1 MKKAEQA
8 NDVMLTLIRCNTNSQ
23 KFIRSIFAGRSVI
36 IAVIFVVISACCAC
50 HSQYVYKLYP
60 GPTLPD
66 SNVATLKFGS
76 GVHAVEIDGLRV
88 SSADYGTIKLMP
100 GQHRIQWESTFI
112 VSVMVNA
119 SGFDSAETDKMATLA
134 VGHTYS
140 IEADRTTGHGYR
152 MFLWIEDG
160 ETGEVVAGVKK

>member
-1 MKKAEQA
+1 
-8 NDVMLTLIRCNTNSQ
+8 
-23 KFIRSIFAGRSVI
+23 
-36 IAVIFVVISACCAC
+36 
-50 HSQYVYKLYP
+50 
-60 GPTLPD
+60 
-66 SNVATLKFGS
+66 
-76 GVHAVEIDGLRV
+76 
-88 SSADYGTIKLMP
+88 
-100 GQHRIQWESTFI
+100 
-112 VSVMVNA
+112 MVNA